1 MNDEGCFSSIF
12 ILVVAA
18 IVAIGAIWGTG
29 ILYGIVPALII
40 APLGSIIFVRC
51 DREKIVKG
59 KVLQQFGMSIMIAL
73 VISIIIALGSFFF
86 HSKYDHATSMTISI
100 AFIITLLSS
109 GCASILL
116 TKQTISEEE
125 KIEKRNEREITKKK
139 RAKEKEEEIEKKYGV
154 CGQKILNPKSLEND
168 YLVRVFFE
176 PKMVILKK
184 YDVFPF
190 SDIVRCTIEKRE
202 EEGQTIE
209 TTKTKVSDNKSIIGR
224 SVAGALV
231 AGTTGA
237 IIGGLT
243 ANKKDKEEWRFV
255 TCTIEKY
262 KVLIYTKK
270 PEVPI
275 VTIDTDKD
283 FALAENIKNTIDA
296 IIAMV

>member
-100 AFIITLLSS
+100 AFIIILLSS

-125 KIEKRNEREITKKK
+125 KIEKRNEREIAKKK

-176 PKMVILKK
+176 SKMVILKK

-262 KVLIYTKK
+262 KVLIYIKK

-296 IIAMV
+296 IIAMA

>member
-100 AFIITLLSS
+100 AFIIILLSS

-125 KIEKRNEREITKKK
+125 KIEKRNEREIAKKK

-176 PKMVILKK
+176 SKMVILKK

-270 PEVPI
+270 PESPI

-296 IIAMV
+296 IIAMA

>member
-86 HSKYDHATSMTISI
+86 HSKYDHAISMTISI

-125 KIEKRNEREITKKK
+125 KIEKRNEREIAKKK

-176 PKMVILKK
+176 SKMVILKK

-190 SDIVRCTIEKRE
+190 SDIVCCTIEKRE

-262 KVLIYTKK
+262 KVLIYIKK

-296 IIAMV
+296 IIAMA

>member
-86 HSKYDHATSMTISI
+86 HSKFDHATSMTISI

-125 KIEKRNEREITKKK
+125 KIEKRDEREIAKKK

-176 PKMVILKK
+176 SKMVILKK

-262 KVLIYTKK
+262 KVLIYIKK

-296 IIAMV
+296 IIAMA

>member
-59 KVLQQFGMSIMIAL
+59 KVLLQFGMSIMIAL

-125 KIEKRNEREITKKK
+125 KIEKRNEREIAKKK

-154 CGQKILNPKSLEND
+154 CGQKILNPKGLEND

-176 PKMVILKK
+176 SKMVILKK

-202 EEGQTIE
+202 EVGQTIE
-209 TTKTKVSDNKSIIGR
+209 TTKTKVSDNMSIIGR

-262 KVLIYTKK
+262 KVLIYIKK
-270 PEVPI
+270 PEVSI

-296 IIAMV
+296 IIAMA

>member
-59 KVLQQFGMSIMIAL
+59 KVLLQFGMSIMIAL

-109 GCASILL
+109 GCASILI
-116 TKQTISEEE
+116 TKQAISEEE
-125 KIEKRNEREITKKK
+125 KIEKRNEREIAKKK
-139 RAKEKEEEIEKKYGV
+139 RAKEKEEEIEKKYGA

-176 PKMVILKK
+176 SKMVILKK

-190 SDIVRCTIEKRE
+190 SDIVSCTIEKRE
-202 EEGQTIE
+202 EVGQTIE
-209 TTKTKVSDNKSIIGR
+209 TTKTKVSDNMSIIGR

-231 AGTTGA
+231 AGPTGA

-262 KVLIYTKK
+262 KVLIYIKK

-283 FALAENIKNTIDA
+283 FALAKHIKNTIDA
-296 IIAMV
+296 IIAMA

>member
-296 IIAMV
+296 IIAMA

>member
-59 KVLQQFGMSIMIAL
+59 KVLLQFGMSIMIAL

-109 GCASILL
+109 GCASILI

-125 KIEKRNEREITKKK
+125 KIEKRNEREIAKKK
-139 RAKEKEEEIEKKYGV
+139 RAKEKEEEIEKKYGA

-176 PKMVILKK
+176 SKMVILKK

-202 EEGQTIE
+202 EVGQTIE
-209 TTKTKVSDNKSIIGR
+209 TTKTKVSDNMSIIGR

-231 AGTTGA
+231 AGPTGA

-255 TCTIEKY
+255 TRTIEKY
-262 KVLIYTKK
+262 KVLIYIKK

-283 FALAENIKNTIDA
+283 FALAKHIKNTIDA
-296 IIAMV
+296 IIAMA

>member
-12 ILVVAA
+12 VLVIVA
-18 IVAIGAIWGTG
+18 ITAIGAIWGTG
-29 ILYGIVPALII
+29 ILYGLVPALII

-51 DREKIVKG
+51 DRGKIEKG
-59 KVLQQFGMSIMIAL
+59 KVLQQFGISIMIAI

-100 AFIITLLSS
+100 AFIITLILS

-116 TKQTISEEE
+116 TKQTISEET
-125 KIEKRNEREITKKK
+125 KIEKRNEREVIKKK
-139 RAKEKEEEIEKKYGV
+139 RAKEKEEEVEKKYGV

-176 PKMVILKK
+176 TKMIVLKK

-190 SDIVRCTIEKRE
+190 SDIVHCTIEKRE

-224 SVAGALV
+224 SVAGSLV

-243 ANKKDKEEWRFV
+243 ANKKDKEDWSFV
-255 TCTIEKY
+255 TRTFEKY

-270 PEVPI
+270 PESPI

-283 FALAENIKNTIDA
+283 FTLAENIKNTIDA
-296 IIAMV
+296 VIAMA

>member
-270 PEVPI
+270 PDVPI

-296 IIAMV
+296 IIAMA

>member
-116 TKQTISEEE
+116 TKQSISEEE
-125 KIEKRNEREITKKK
+125 KIEKRNEREIAKKK

-176 PKMVILKK
+176 SKMVILKK

-262 KVLIYTKK
+262 KVLIYIKK

-296 IIAMV
+296 IIAMA

>member
-59 KVLQQFGMSIMIAL
+59 KVLLQFGMSIMIAL

-125 KIEKRNEREITKKK
+125 KIEKRNEREIAKKK

-176 PKMVILKK
+176 SKMVILKK

-202 EEGQTIE
+202 EVGQTIE
-209 TTKTKVSDNKSIIGR
+209 TTKTKVSDNMSIIGR

-262 KVLIYTKK
+262 KVLIYIKK
-270 PEVPI
+270 PEVSI

-296 IIAMV
+296 IIAMA

>member
-1 MNDEGCFSSIF
+1 MNDKGCFSS

-125 KIEKRNEREITKKK
+125 KIEKRNEREIAKKK
-139 RAKEKEEEIEKKYGV
+139 RAKEKKEEIEKKYGV

-168 YLVRVFFE
+168 YLVRVFF
-176 PKMVILKK
+176 
-184 YDVFPF
+184 
-190 SDIVRCTIEKRE
+190 
-202 EEGQTIE
+202 
-209 TTKTKVSDNKSIIGR
+209 
-224 SVAGALV
+224 
-231 AGTTGA
+231 
-237 IIGGLT
+237 
-243 ANKKDKEEWRFV
+243 
-255 TCTIEKY
+255 
-262 KVLIYTKK
+262 
-270 PEVPI
+270 
-275 VTIDTDKD
+275 
-283 FALAENIKNTIDA
+283 
-296 IIAMV
+296 

>member
-1 MNDEGCFSSIF
+1 MNDKGCFSS

-125 KIEKRNEREITKKK
+125 KIEKRNEREIAKKK
-139 RAKEKEEEIEKKYGV
+139 RAKEKKEEIEKKYGV

-176 PKMVILKK
+176 SKMVILKK

-262 KVLIYTKK
+262 KVLIYIKK

-296 IIAMV
+296 IIAMA

>member
-59 KVLQQFGMSIMIAL
+59 KVLLQFGMSIMIAL

-125 KIEKRNEREITKKK
+125 KIEKRNEREIAKKK

-154 CGQKILNPKSLEND
+154 CGQKILYPKSLEND

-176 PKMVILKK
+176 SKMVILKK

-190 SDIVRCTIEKRE
+190 SDIVRCTIEKRK

-209 TTKTKVSDNKSIIGR
+209 TTKTKVSDNMSIIGR

-262 KVLIYTKK
+262 KVLIYIKK
-270 PEVPI
+270 PEVSI

-296 IIAMV
+296 IIAMA